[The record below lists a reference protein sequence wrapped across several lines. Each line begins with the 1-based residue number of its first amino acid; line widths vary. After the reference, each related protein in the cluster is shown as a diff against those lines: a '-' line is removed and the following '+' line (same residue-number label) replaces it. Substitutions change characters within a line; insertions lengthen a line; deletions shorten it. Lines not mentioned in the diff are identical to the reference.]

1 LEASLQHYL
10 NNGGAKRTTGL
21 RDFATLGDFFQKIN
35 VANVR

>member
-1 LEASLQHYL
+1 LEASLQYYL
-10 NNGGAKRTTGL
+10 NTGGQGL